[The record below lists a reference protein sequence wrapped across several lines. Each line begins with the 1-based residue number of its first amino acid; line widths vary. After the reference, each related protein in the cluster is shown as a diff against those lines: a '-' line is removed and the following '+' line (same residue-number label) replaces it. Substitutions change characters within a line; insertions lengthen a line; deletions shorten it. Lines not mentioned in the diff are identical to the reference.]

1 MSKPKTIF
9 VGVIPDIFGYGINV
23 AAETREGA
31 MAALRREYTN
41 WKKALLQ
48 PSSTNFAESFNYYG
62 GYVVEVE
69 LGKGYHAGFNS

>member
-1 MSKPKTIF
+1 MPKPKTIF

-31 MAALRREYTN
+31 FAGLRQEYAD
-41 WKKALLQ
+41 WKKAR
-48 PSSTNFAESFNYYG
+48 PDPSTNFDQSFAHYA

-69 LGKGYHAGFNS
+69 LGKGYHDGFSS